1 MIRRAGTGM
10 RDQKNEERKKGN
22 QDIIRMQKSREE
34 KLFLCTSVFIIT
46 FAFLATQGI
55 WPYIILILQINVLM
69 NNHSL
74 SFLRAGSKT
83 QISFCQS
90 GHVLLYGI
98 QQNFVQEDLL
108 SEIFRGSQA
117 QLSLF
122 RLCST
127 GSFTL
132 YGQFVYFQFLRK
144 IIYVYI
150 PYIINT
156 KSLIHLLFPQE
167 LPDLSGMS

>member
-10 RDQKNEERKKGN
+10 RDQKNEEREKGN

-83 QISFCQS
+83 QISFVSLVMFYYMEYSRTLSKKICS
-90 GHVLLYGI
+90 VKYSEAPRLSCPSLGCV
-98 QQNFVQEDLL
+98 VQGALHCMVNL
-108 SEIFRGSQA
+108 FIF
-117 QLSLF
+117 
-122 RLCST
+122 
-127 GSFTL
+127 SF
-132 YGQFVYFQFLRK
+132 
-144 IIYVYI
+144 
-150 PYIINT
+150 
-156 KSLIHLLFPQE
+156 
-167 LPDLSGMS
+167 

>member
-10 RDQKNEERKKGN
+10 RDQKNEEREKGN

-55 WPYIILILQINVLM
+55 SPYIILILQINVLM

-98 QQNFVQEDLL
+98 RTLSKKICSVKYSEAPRLSCPSLGCVVQGALHCMVNL
-108 SEIFRGSQA
+108 FIF
-117 QLSLF
+117 
-122 RLCST
+122 
-127 GSFTL
+127 SF
-132 YGQFVYFQFLRK
+132 
-144 IIYVYI
+144 
-150 PYIINT
+150 
-156 KSLIHLLFPQE
+156 
-167 LPDLSGMS
+167 